1 MKLTKQHLQ
10 ILTDRLNEGVLRE
23 HCKLTTNQVDSF
35 LANHFCE
42 DYRFKMS
49 VLEMACKVGIS
60 TSRVKKIRDNL
71 NLWGYDEPL
80 SWDRVREIKA
90 LNKSQI
96 KFTDRTAKY
105 FATVQNTIIN
115 KESDIAYAS

>member
-1 MKLTKQHLQ
+1 MNLTKQHLQ

-23 HCKLTTNQVDSF
+23 HCKLTTKQVESF

-60 TSRVKKIRDNL
+60 TSRVKKIRDKL

-96 KFTDRTAKY
+96 KFTDCTAKY